1 MAEDVNIKAL
11 TIQLDG
17 PISSIKELRQ
27 QIETLSVSLAKAGED
42 SEGYAEGVKMLET
55 RQKQLADATSLMKG
69 QNTAAKD
76 SYYALNKALAETR
89 KAYKNLSEEQR
100 NNKDVG
106 GQMLLQIKELDLEL
120 KGLDAEMGQFQRNV
134 GDYSQSI
141 NKMSANLKTAADSFK
156 ATAAGGTAFGKA
168 MDSADKIAKVFTKNP
183 LLGILAILLPLIT
196 KVVEKLK
203 ANNTA
208 MEAANKVMASMSPI
222 MDLLNV
228 VIDKLAT
235 AFAKLA
241 EKVANLLTKILPKK
255 KDAVPEAMEEVAT
268 TTDKA
273 TTSIN
278 KQKEAV
284 DELTES
290 LKKLREEIAED
301 MAIRAE
307 DEAFQKQADADY
319 LARQKEKEAADKARL
334 ERQQKDAEIA
344 QKIRAEDAKNA
355 EAFAKQEFERLKAMA
370 AERKQAQQDA
380 LASAI
385 GIANSIADIIE
396 ANGDADAKA
405 AKRAKAIRIASA
417 TIDTING
424 AVTAYMNTIASYKNP
439 AIAIPLGIANA
450 ATVTA
455 AGLANIAKMKG
466 TDVNGAGSSSLATTS
481 AASAPAVVQGVPQ
494 VAIATSASQ
503 QAAINNPVKAYIV
516 ADDLEAERLK
526 TQRQNDETSW

>member
-1 MAEDVNIKAL
+1 MADNKTLNAL
-11 TIQLDG
+11 VIELDG
-17 PISSIKELRQ
+17 PISSIKELKQ

-42 SEGYAEGVKMLET
+42 SAGYAQGVELLEK
-55 RQKQLADATSLMKG
+55 RQSELAKATSLMKG

-76 SYYALNKALAETR
+76 SYYALNKALSETR
-89 KAYKNLSEEQR
+89 KAYKNLSEEER
-100 NNKDVG
+100 NNKEVG

-141 NKMSANLKTAADSFK
+141 NKMSDKLHQASDSFK
-156 ATAAGGTAFGKA
+156 AMAAGGTTVGKV
-168 MDSADKIAKVFTKNP
+168 MDMVDKTAKVLAKNK
-183 LLGILAILLPLIT
+183 LMAILIILVPLIT
-196 KVVEKLK
+196 KISDKLK
-203 ANNTA
+203 EN
-208 MEAANKVMASMSPI
+208 NKVMESTTKIVASMSPI

-284 DELTES
+284 DELAES
-290 LKKLREEIAED
+290 LKKLREEISED

-307 DEAFQKQADADY
+307 DEAFQKQADADFM
-319 LARQKEKEAADKARL
+319 AREKEREAADKARL
-334 ERQQKDAEIA
+334 ERQEKEMA
-344 QKIRAEDAKNA
+344 IRKKMREEDEKNEEALENQRRTREELAAKR
-355 EAFAKQEFERLKAMA
+355 K
-370 AERKQAQQDA
+370 KQAQQEYVDLVA
-380 LASAI
+380 GLMGSL
-385 GIANSIADIIE
+385 ADIYE
-396 ANGDADAKA
+396 ANGEADARY
-405 AKRAKAIRIASA
+405 AKKAKALRIASA
-417 TIDTING
+417 SIQTING
-424 AVTAYMNTIASYKNP
+424 AISAYMNTIDTYKNP

-455 AGLANIAKMKG
+455 AGLANIAKMKS
-466 TDVNGAGSSSLATTS
+466 TDVSGTGTAVATPAATTS
-481 AASAPAVVQGVPQ
+481 AAVTPNVPQ

-503 QAAINNPVKAYIV
+503 QAAINQPVKAYIV
-516 ADDLEAERLK
+516 ADDLEGARLK
-526 TQRQNDETSW
+526 AQQTEQETSF